1 MQAGTVK
8 QVCLDD
14 DDDNNNTFIFSMS
27 LTCILRITS
36 SMCGHRDCIFI
47 IVSFLFAGLY
57 GKRVDAPHSNK

>member
-1 MQAGTVK
+1 MQAGTVQ

-27 LTCILRITS
+27 LTRILRITS
-36 SMCGHRDCIFI
+36 PMYRDCIFI